1 MRPIQQTRVR
11 LALGATA
18 VFVLIAAAAAAA
30 IWLAFSRL
38 QYASLD
44 STLTS
49 QAQVLVGGL
58 QDTNGVISF
67 AGGETIPNETAGGI
81 GVGVLLFDSGGH
93 VVTQSGTVPPAASV
107 AGYVRGVSGGAQP
120 VTSTVGSGANA
131 QRVLVEVMPSSSGF
145 SGVLVISR
153 PTRELDQTLWLVG
166 VLLGSVA
173 AGLTLIVGVLTYLL
187 AGRALRPVRTMTET
201 LQQFTADAAHE
212 LRGPLALMR
221 TELEV
226 SLTRPRSSDEYRA
239 SEDVVLREV
248 ERLSVL
254 ADELLT
260 LARADAGA
268 LQLQLQS
275 VDVGDLVDET
285 AARWQPLAQSAGV
298 SLKSDVISDR
308 TLRAD
313 PVLLRRLVDNLV
325 DNAIRHTPPSG
336 RVAIS
341 VDGTDGVCTLVVADT
356 GPGIPEDQ
364 RTTLFDRFTRGD
376 SARGHDTGGA
386 GLGLAL
392 CRVIAQL
399 HGGSIALDDTRS
411 GASFRVTLPVRA

>member
-1 MRPIQQTRVR
+1 
-11 LALGATA
+11 
-18 VFVLIAAAAAAA
+18 
-30 IWLAFSRL
+30 
-38 QYASLD
+38 
-44 STLTS
+44 
-49 QAQVLVGGL
+49 
-58 QDTNGVISF
+58 
-67 AGGETIPNETAGGI
+67 
-81 GVGVLLFDSGGH
+81 
-93 VVTQSGTVPPAASV
+93 
-107 AGYVRGVSGGAQP
+107 
-120 VTSTVGSGANA
+120 VGSGGNA
-131 QRVLVEVMPSSSGF
+131 QRVLVEAMPASSGF
-145 SGVLVISR
+145 NGVLAISR
-153 PTRELDQTLWLVG
+153 PTRELDQTLGLVG

-173 AGLTLIVGVLTYLL
+173 VSLTLIVGVLVYLL
-187 AGRALRPVRTMTET
+187 AGRAMRPVRSMTET
-201 LQQFTADAAHE
+201 LQHFTADAAHE

-226 SLTRPRSSDEYRA
+226 SLSKPRSADEYQA
-239 SEDVVLREV
+239 SEAVVLREV

-268 LQLQLQS
+268 LQLHLQP

-285 AARWQPLAQSAGV
+285 SARWQPLARAAGV
-298 SLKSDVISDR
+298 SLSSDVIADR

-325 DNAIRHTPPSG
+325 DNAIRHTPASG

-341 VDGTDGVCTLVVADT
+341 VSGTDSLCTLVVTDT
-356 GPGIPEDQ
+356 GPGIRDD
-364 RTTLFDRFTRGD
+364 LHSVVFDRFSRGD

-399 HGGSIALDDTRS
+399 HGGNIVLDDTRS